1 MPRSDSS
8 CSSGRS
14 SSPVNRL
21 SWLLSS
27 VSLDN
32 PHVRR
37 LPYFWQLGGTV
48 ISVSG
53 YIGGTNSV
61 VDVAAHIAV
70 LSFITGIYLSLVI
83 RDHREPQD
91 SLAITGYIA
100 YAVGLGLVSAPS
112 LYTVGVWEVPLRALG
127 LVLLGGLLSI
137 TWYLF
142 TLYLHDEADDERE
155 KSP

>member
-27 VSLDN
+27 VSLNN

-37 LPYFWQLGGTV
+37 LPYIWQLGGTA
-48 ISVSG
+48 ISIGG
-53 YIGGTNSV
+53 YVAGTNSIV
-61 VDVAAHIAV
+61 SVAAHIAV
-70 LSFITGIYLSLVI
+70 LSFITGIYLSFVI

-91 SLAITGYIA
+91 SLAISGYIA

-112 LYTVGVWEVPLRALG
+112 LYTVGIWEVPLRALG
-127 LVLLGGLLSI
+127 LALLGVLLSI

-142 TLYLHDEADDERE
+142 TWYLHPGANGE
-155 KSP
+155 KKKP